1 MNVKD
6 NAAASGP
13 GPGPRIVKIELT
25 PVFVPFHSYVREA
38 MQASGGLGM
47 AIPAE
52 EAWPGGD
59 AAICKLIAE
68 EGSCG
73 LGEAFV
79 WLPESG
85 VSPQQIIDTIGGA
98 LGSYI
103 LGESP
108 FDIEHIRRRME
119 INVARN
125 EIAKGLLDMACYD
138 LMGRITGRPAC
149 DFMGGRATEK
159 IPLAALIPL
168 MDAAEMVQWAQ
179 TFYNEGFRTFR
190 LKLGRSIAEDV
201 QVLELMRRTLGDEI
215 RIRVDYNQ
223 AYHSPPLAIRAIK
236 AIEPYGIDFAEQ
248 PIRNTDYIGMASVQ
262 RQVDT
267 PVMSHEDFFSL
278 QDLVTL
284 VELQAVRVIGINTE
298 RPGGITNALRAIT
311 YAELRGLGVV
321 LHNQPLGIS
330 SAATLH
336 LAASKHHQLG
346 HATELFG
353 HLMMED
359 DLIVSPIDYSEGM
372 GRLPEGPGWGIELDE
387 EALQKYATAPT
398 TVLEYKK

>member
-1 MNVKD
+1 M
-6 NAAASGP
+6 
-13 GPGPRIVKIELT
+13 
-25 PVFVPFHSYVREA
+25 
-38 MQASGGLGM
+38 
-47 AIPAE
+47 
-52 EAWPGGD
+52 
-59 AAICKLIAE
+59 
-68 EGSCG
+68 
-73 LGEAFV
+73 
-79 WLPESG
+79 
-85 VSPQQIIDTIGGA
+85 
-98 LGSYI
+98 
-103 LGESP
+103 
-108 FDIEHIRRRME
+108 
-119 INVARN
+119 ARN
-125 EIAKGLLDMACYD
+125 DRQGTSIWPVRSDDASPEDPQAISW
-138 LMGRITGRPAC
+138 
-149 DFMGGRATEK
+149 GRAAEK

-168 MDAAEMVQWAQ
+168 MDAAEMAQWTQ
-179 TFYNEGFRTFR
+179 IFYDQGYRTFR
-190 LKLGRSIAEDV
+190 LKLGRSIPEDV
-201 QVLELMRRTLGDEI
+201 QVVELVRRTLGDKI

-236 AIEPYGIDFAEQ
+236 AIEPFGIDFAEQ
-248 PIRNTDYIGMASVQ
+248 PIRNADYIGMAAVQ

-311 YAELRGLGVV
+311 YAELRGLSVV

-359 DLIVSPIDYSEGM
+359 DLIVNPLDYSGGM
-372 GRLPEGPGWGIELDE
+372 GGLPEGPGWGIELDE
-387 EALQKYATAPT
+387 GALQRYAAAPT
-398 TVLEYKK
+398 TVLEYKR